1 MQNRAVKTL
10 AKAKWNDSPS
20 PMYNGLGVFKLAKIY
35 QHEVAKIV
43 HRIDA
48 KKHLSSSLKYFQ
60 KLGLSH
66 FYSTRTVTSSQLH
79 VTLF

>member
-20 PMYNGLGVFKLAKIY
+20 PTYNELGVFKLAKIY

-43 HRIDA
+43 HRIDV
-48 KKHLSSSLKYFQ
+48 KKHPSSSLEYFQ

-66 FYSTRTVTSSQLH
+66 FYSTRRVTSSQLH
-79 VTLF
+79 ITLF